1 MKQRIVTFDEA
12 TAQKLG
18 AHDPEL
24 RDGSPVLEALA
35 SDRPSVLLLPASDPN
50 EAVIARVMPRG
61 ANADPRISRS
71 ADRYEAGG
79 FLGLSDE
86 AVYED
91 EKRRRK

>member
-12 TAQKLG
+12 TAQKLA

-24 RDGSPVLEALA
+24 REGSPLLEALA
-35 SDRPSVLLLPASDPN
+35 GDRPSIVILPASDPN
-50 EAVIARVMPRG
+50 QAVIARVTPRG
-61 ANADPRISRS
+61 ANADPRVGRP

-86 AVYED
+86 AVFD
-91 EKRRRK
+91 EEKKRR

>member
-12 TAQKLG
+12 TAQKLA

-24 RDGSPVLEALA
+24 RDGTPVLEALA
-35 SDRPSVLLLPASDPN
+35 SDRPSVIVFPAADAGH
-50 EAVIARVMPRG
+50 AVVARVTPRG
-61 ANADPRISRS
+61 ASADPRVSRA

-86 AVYED
+86 AIFD
-91 EKRRRK
+91 DKKK

>member
-12 TAQKLG
+12 TAQKLA

-50 EAVIARVMPRG
+50 QAVIARVTPRG
-61 ANADPRISRS
+61 ANADPRVARP

-86 AVYED
+86 AIFD
-91 EKRRRK
+91 DDKKRK